1 MSSLSEAPSLRR
13 MIAGDTPVCAPLALN
28 PLMAKMAEE
37 AGARAL
43 YLGGGASGYVKVH
56 LEANLT
62 ITEMA
67 QTAVEIRTVTS
78 LPLILDAAA
87 GFGDPMHIHRT
98 MAMSEAAGFAAI
110 EIEDQLL
117 PKRAHHHAGLEHMV
131 ELELMAAKVAEAA
144 AVRRNPDTLIIA
156 RTNGIR
162 ASDMDDALRRAEAY
176 RAAGADLLLLSPRSP
191 EEARHVAER
200 LGSPL
205 MLICRPGGLA
215 RMGLSM
221 AELHGMGY
229 RLLVDPATPLLAAYE
244 AMKAIYAEMA
254 KDFTVR
260 SRPVADWERLQHE
273 QHETIGLETL
283 LEVERRTTEKGRAL

>member
-1 MSSLSEAPSLRR
+1 MTSLRA

-28 PLMAKMAEE
+28 PLMARMAEE

-43 YLGGGASGYVKVH
+43 YLGGGASGYLKVH

-62 ITEMA
+62 LTEMCQA
-67 QTAVEIRTVTS
+67 ALEIRTVTS

-87 GFGDPMHIHRT
+87 GWGDPMHIHRT
-98 MAMSEAAGFAAI
+98 MGMAEAAGFAAI

-117 PKRAHHHAGLEHMV
+117 PKRAHHHVGIEHMV
-131 ELELMAAKVAEAA
+131 EAELMAAKVREAV
-144 AVRRNPDTLIIA
+144 AVRRNPETLIVA

-162 ASDMDDALRRAEAY
+162 ASSMDDALRRAQAY
-176 RAAGADLLLLSPRSP
+176 RAAGADLLLLSPRNP
-191 EEARHVAER
+191 DEARQVGER
-200 LGSPL
+200 LGPPL
-205 MLICRPGGLA
+205 MMICRPGGLA
-215 RMGLSM
+215 TIGLTL
-221 AELHGMGY
+221 ADVHAMGY

-260 SRPVADWERLQHE
+260 SRPPKDWEHLQHQ

-283 LEVERRTTEKGRAL
+283 LDVERRTVEKGRAL